1 MQIEGK
7 AIVVTGGARGI
18 GAALCRRFAAAGAS
32 GVVIGDVDGKEAGTV
47 AEEIGGFA
55 VETDVGIEEEVKRL
69 VEVALDE
76 LGQIDLFCSIAG
88 VGLGGG
94 MHGVTAEEGGPFA
107 SNEAWLKSWDVNVM
121 GHVYAARHVLP
132 AMVER
137 GDGYLLNMASAAGLL
152 TDMGAQAYSV
162 TKHAAVAFAEWIA
175 INYGGAGIKVSCVCP
190 QGVRTNMLAAAVEAG
205 QAAHLSISM
214 IEPEDVAE
222 AVIDGLGR
230 EQFLILPHP
239 EVRDYFL
246 MKATDYD
253 RWIGGMRK
261 LRRKLYG
268 A

>member
-1 MQIEGK
+1 MEAEGK
-7 AIVVTGGARGI
+7 AIVVTGGASGI
-18 GAALCRRFAAAGAS
+18 GAALCRRFAAARPR
-32 GVVIGDVDGKEAGTV
+32 GVVIGDVDGEGAKAV

-69 VEVALDE
+69 VQIAIDE

>member
-1 MQIEGK
+1 MDPRGK
-7 AIVVTGGARGI
+7 AIVVTGGAAGI
-18 GAALCRRFAAAGAS
+18 GAALCRRFAAEGAR
-32 GVVIGDVDGKEAGTV
+32 GVVVSDLDGKGATAV
-47 AEEIGGFA
+47 AKEIGGLA
-55 VETDVGIEEEVKRL
+55 VETDVGEEEQIKRL
-69 VEVALDE
+69 VDRAMDE

-94 MHGVTAEEGGPFA
+94 MYGITPQQGGPFA
-107 SNEAWLKSWDVNVM
+107 SNEEWLKSWHVNVM
-121 GHVYAARHVLP
+121 SHVYAARHVLP
-132 AMVER
+132 GMIER

-162 TKHAAVAFAEWIA
+162 SKHAAVGFAEWIA

-190 QGVRTNMLAAAVEAG
+190 QGVRTNMLEAAVEAG
-205 QAAHLSISM
+205 QAAHLTIGM
-214 IEPEDVAE
+214 IEPEAAAD
-222 AVIDGLGR
+222 AVIEGLSR

-253 RWIGGMRK
+253 RWISGMRK

-268 A
+268 G